1 MKTITTNIVIVGAGF
16 SGLCVAHHLLANN
29 DQNFLLVAP
38 NMKTVS
44 DKSYYN
50 IRSRGVKQTS
60 LKESM
65 NAASY
70 GKANKQLVT
79 QFVNNI
85 DDELTYLSHLT
96 KMEPSYL
103 GAKVCNPK
111 SLLQKLRKESLFS
124 RVYAE
129 VVSVQKRRGYIEVG
143 TSEGTVIN
151 CKKVIFCSGGLRARL
166 SEKFVDERVEN
177 NMFEIARTAGC
188 KVMYQDLVMQHPFY
202 SKGVCIPSDDLYSF
216 DFVDEKNARLE
227 LTHHL
232 VRAHNAHHRFDDIC
246 KEYQKTTK
254 RYAVHGE
261 QRIALDIEPHFVLG
275 GMKIN
280 KYGETT
286 VKHIY
291 AVGECAYG
299 MHGKGRLG
307 GGSIG
312 EILVMSRIVAREVL
326 RP

>member
-1 MKTITTNIVIVGAGF
+1 MKTIKTTDTLIVGAGF
-16 SGLCVAHHLLANN
+16 SGLYLAHHLLANN
-29 DQNFLLVAP
+29 NRNFLIVAP
-38 NMKTVS
+38 DMKTVS

-70 GKANKQLVT
+70 GKANKQLVNV
-79 QFVNNI
+79 FVNNI

-103 GAKVCNPK
+103 GAKVSDPM
-111 SLLQKLRKESLFS
+111 SLLNKIRKESEFS

-129 VVSVQKRRGYIEVG
+129 VTSVYKKRKYIEVQ
-143 TSEGTVIN
+143 TSKGEIH
-151 CKKVIFCSGGLRARL
+151 CKKVVFCFGGLRARL
-166 SEKFVDERVEN
+166 SEKFEDERVKN
-177 NMFEIARTAGC
+177 NMFEIAGEAGC
-188 KVMYQDLVMQHPFY
+188 RVLYQDLVMKHPFY

-216 DFVDEKNARLE
+216 DFVDEKSQRLV

-246 KEYQKTTK
+246 KEYQKTVK
-254 RYAVHGE
+254 RFAVNGE

-275 GMKIN
+275 GIKIN

-286 VKHIY
+286 VKNMY
-291 AVGECAYG
+291 ALGECAYG

-312 EILVMSRIVAREVL
+312 EILVMSKIVAEQVL
-326 RP
+326 V